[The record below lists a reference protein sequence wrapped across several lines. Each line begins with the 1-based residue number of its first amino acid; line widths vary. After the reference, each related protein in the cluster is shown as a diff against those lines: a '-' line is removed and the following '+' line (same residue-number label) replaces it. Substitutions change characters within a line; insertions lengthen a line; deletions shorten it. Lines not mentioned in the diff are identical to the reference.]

1 MLQVYTGN
9 GKGKTTAAIGLAIR
23 SLGAGKRIY
32 FCQFMKTLD
41 YSEQKILANFAPQL
55 VLKTSGKPYFIAK
68 EGMLTDE
75 EIKQWGDMIQVYPE
89 GQPPKDYVE
98 IVNKS
103 LDDALQAVQ
112 SAKYDLIVLDEI
124 NVAMFYDLI
133 TRETL
138 EKFLDTIQ
146 NDEIEIVCTGR
157 YAPKWLCNR
166 ADLVTEMKE
175 VKHYYQKGTQGR
187 RGIEN

>member
-75 EIKQWGDMIQVYPE
+75 EIKQWGDMLKVYPE
-89 GQPPKDYVE
+89 GQPPKDYVQ
-98 IVNKS
+98 IANKS
-103 LDDALQAVQ
+103 LSEALSAIQ
-112 SAKYDLIVLDEI
+112 SQPYDLIVLDEI

-133 TRETL
+133 TRQTL
-138 EKFLDTIQ
+138 EKFLDAVPQDT
-146 NDEIEIVCTGR
+146 EIVCTGR
-157 YAPKWLCNR
+157 YAPDWLCKR

-175 VKHYYQKGTQGR
+175 IKHYYQRGIQGR